1 MNLEEGKTMKLG
13 LAPLSFVCLALA
25 VLGGC
30 KSADNTTIPTGGT
43 SSVDPVDPS
52 LAPTAADLCFTKCDT
67 DFTAG
72 RAKFEALDTC
82 MEDNCKDLP
91 DPTPARP
98 ACAGID
104 QGKITYSYAPSDT
117 CMAQS
122 CCALAQACADDA
134 TCSGMSG
141 CFSRCSAMR

>member
-1 MNLEEGKTMKLG
+1 MNLEGKTMKLG
-13 LAPLSFVCLALA
+13 LAALSFAALAL
-25 VLGGC
+25 VVTGC
-30 KSADNTTIPTGGT
+30 KSADTTTIPTTDGT
-43 SSVDPVDPS
+43 PNVSAEDPT
-52 LAPTAADLCFTKCDT
+52 LAPTAADLCFSKCDT
-67 DFTAG
+67 DFKAG
-72 RAKFEALDTC
+72 DAKFEALDLC

-91 DPTPARP
+91 SQAATRP

-134 TCSGMSG
+134 ACSGMSS